1 MRNDFPAL
9 FGPGYGDGKQMTSL
23 SVVHKNRDESETDI
37 VPRKTY
43 FAGLK
48 EFYVEPGYN
57 VRDIDQTHVEEFR
70 DAFILGEEVPALVV
84 QVTEQGLKIIDGHHR
99 YYGAVMATEAGHE
112 VARLECKDAKG
123 TEADRI
129 ALMVTSSQGRALL
142 PLERAAAYQRLKNQG
157 WEPSEIAKKVK
168 RSVAD
173 VDHHLQLLECGD
185 ELIDMVKAKE
195 LSATTA
201 VSMSRE
207 FGVKAGAVATQELAK
222 AKAAGKKKL
231 TKSAAIPQFNATKAR
246 RLVELMAAFE
256 FSDEGYKAP
265 DEVYLEAMGIIA
277 EYREKHCAP
286 AAASTEGETLEA
298 KLPLLKEDIINQSG
312 IETWACAAAAFGDKA
327 EFTFSESKYAHTWA
341 SDSLETPQIV
351 VVKAEAIR
359 KAVELLAANT
369 STDGLR
375 TWVNERYPDE
385 LTREEMFQRF
395 SQVFEENRKDAPT
408 VPAFLSLL
416 NCTLSATWQNIRTLR
431 AAVKSAINEINAAE
445 VAQ

>member
-1 MRNDFPAL
+1 
-9 FGPGYGDGKQMTSL
+9 MTSL

-246 RLVELMAAFE
+246 RLVELMSAFE

-277 EYREKHCAP
+277 EYREKHRAT
-286 AAASTEGETLEA
+286 AAAGTEGETLET
-298 KLPLLKEDIINQSG
+298 KLPLLKEDIISQSG
-312 IETWACAAAAFGDKA
+312 LETWACAAAAFGDKE

-341 SDSLETPQIV
+341 SDSLENPQIV
-351 VVKAEAIR
+351 VVKAETIR
-359 KAVELLAANT
+359 KAVELVAGKSSQQEL
-369 STDGLR
+369 SDWVSSKLCGL
-375 TWVNERYPDE
+375 PHSDE
-385 LTREEMFQRF
+385 ACLRVDEVYEDYRSEFPSIGDF
-395 SQVFEENRKDAPT
+395 
-408 VPAFLSLL
+408 
-416 NCTLSATWQNIRTLR
+416 QNILEKTNCSTWWNIRALR
-431 AAVKSAINEINAAE
+431 AEVKRVLKEQEGASA
-445 VAQ
+445 

>member
-1 MRNDFPAL
+1 
-9 FGPGYGDGKQMTSL
+9 MTSL

-265 DEVYLEAMGIIA
+265 HEVYLEAMGIIA
-277 EYREKHCAP
+277 EYREKHSAP
-286 AAASTEGETLEA
+286 AAASTEGETLET
-298 KLPLLKEDIINQSG
+298 KLPLLKEEIISQSG
-312 IETWACAAAAFGDKA
+312 VETWACAAAAFGDKA
-327 EFTFSESKYAHTWA
+327 EFTFSESKYAHSWA
-341 SDSLETPQIV
+341 SDSLEQPEFV
-351 VVKAEAIR
+351 VVPAETIR
-359 KAVELLAANT
+359 KAVDLVAGAGDKKQLADWVRGKLGDLPFVETACDRV
-369 STDGLR
+369 TDVYNEHRNEFPSAAEFLKVLECTPSH
-375 TWVNERYPDE
+375 TW
-385 LTREEMFQRF
+385 
-395 SQVFEENRKDAPT
+395 S
-408 VPAFLSLL
+408 
-416 NCTLSATWQNIRTLR
+416 NIRELR
-431 AAVKSAINEINAAE
+431 AEVKRVLKELEGASA
-445 VAQ
+445 